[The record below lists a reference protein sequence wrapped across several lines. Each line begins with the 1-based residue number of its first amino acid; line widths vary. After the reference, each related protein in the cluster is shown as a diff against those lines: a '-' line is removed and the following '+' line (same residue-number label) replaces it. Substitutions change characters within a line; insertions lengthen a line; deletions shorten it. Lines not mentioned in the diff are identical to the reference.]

1 MNKRKTS
8 SDTGHQ
14 MLPNPKH
21 IKLAENCAE
30 LLDGISLM
38 DFDDEFTSSEE
49 VIDEQQPTKTE
60 QLHGINFN
68 RKENEANRRNN
79 FLDLSTWK
87 RCIIDKCYRDER
99 TKDLV
104 IVGHEDKTNCDI
116 AQEVDNE
123 NPKEME
129 CRLQH
134 AWSQCRIE
142 VGDIVSIIAAWDEKI
157 QSYCVT
163 STNGLV
169 VVRPDFLVSGTT
181 VVGGLFCMRKAVL
194 QDRFKGIE
202 AGIKIVCF
210 LLQQINF

>member
-38 DFDDEFTSSEE
+38 DFDDE
-49 VIDEQQPTKTE
+49 
-60 QLHGINFN
+60 
-68 RKENEANRRNN
+68 NRRNN